1 MLKPLQKVAIIFAI
15 VGFEKGKSI
24 IELMDSDEI
33 KAVVPEI
40 RKLIEISPIVK
51 QNVWAEFEQ
60 LGYEDNMGPSEMLG
74 IIRLLFGGSKI
85 SEKVRRRF

>member
-15 VGFEKGKSI
+15 IGFEKGRNI

-40 RKLIEISPIVK
+40 RNLLELSPQVQQK
-51 QNVWAEFEQ
+51 VWAEFEQ
-60 LGYEDNMGPSEMLG
+60 LGYEDNMRPSEILG

-85 SEKVRRRF
+85 SEKVRRKF

>member
-1 MLKPLQKVAIIFAI
+1 VLKPLQKVAIIFAI
-15 VGFEKGKSI
+15 VGFEKGRSI

-40 RKLIEISPIVK
+40 RKLIEISPEV
-51 QNVWAEFEQ
+51 QQQVWAEFTQ
-60 LGYEDNMGPSEMLG
+60 LGYQDNMRPSEILS

-85 SEKVRRRF
+85 SDKVGRRF